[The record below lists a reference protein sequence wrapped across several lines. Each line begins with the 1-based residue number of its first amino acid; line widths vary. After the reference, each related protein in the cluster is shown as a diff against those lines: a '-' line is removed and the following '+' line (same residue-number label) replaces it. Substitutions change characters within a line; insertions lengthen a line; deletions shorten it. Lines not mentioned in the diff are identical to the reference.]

1 MYFQKEYLTCLRA
14 EWQDYIWHRILWVS
28 LLAMPGVDF
37 GVGSGAFWDPF
48 WRVPWVS
55 LLAAPVSF
63 QDLII
68 ESIRDWTGGKVILSL
83 GVRLLLFSHDL
94 I

>member
-1 MYFQKEYLTCLRA
+1 
-14 EWQDYIWHRILWVS
+14 
-28 LLAMPGVDF
+28 MPGVDF
-37 GVGSGAFWDPF
+37 GVATGAFWDSF

-83 GVRLLLFSHDL
+83 GFGSLLFSHDYL
-94 I
+94 ISFCIICHCLRFQSLWLFDKEN

>member
-1 MYFQKEYLTCLRA
+1 
-14 EWQDYIWHRILWVS
+14 
-28 LLAMPGVDF
+28 MPGVDF
-37 GVGSGAFWDPF
+37 GVATGAFWDSF

-83 GVRLLLFSHDL
+83 GVGVGLSNIVLYYLSLFK
-94 I
+94 IPVFMAV

>member
-1 MYFQKEYLTCLRA
+1 M
-14 EWQDYIWHRILWVS
+14 
-28 LLAMPGVDF
+28 
-37 GVGSGAFWDPF
+37 
-48 WRVPWVS
+48 S

-83 GVRLLLFSHDL
+83 GVGVGLSNIVLYYLSLFK
-94 I
+94 IPVFMAV